1 MNIGTYD
8 FINNSFISYMC
19 MGIIVP
25 SQQKVSTENLL
36 SITWNICFIPF
47 SFNNIR
53 ATWFFLNTEVVK
65 HLRYEVEKFNVYILE
80 INFTRIQM
88 RLTSVQLDM
97 HFCRWM
103 LCSQLNHYSKI
114 AVIADFCHCVFDFLC
129 FLKSQQEIDYLSLE

>member
-1 MNIGTYD
+1 M
-8 FINNSFISYMC
+8 
-19 MGIIVP
+19 V
-25 SQQKVSTENLL
+25 
-36 SITWNICFIPF
+36 
-47 SFNNIR
+47 
-53 ATWFFLNTEVVK
+53 
-65 HLRYEVEKFNVYILE
+65 LE

>member
-1 MNIGTYD
+1 
-8 FINNSFISYMC
+8 
-19 MGIIVP
+19 
-25 SQQKVSTENLL
+25 
-36 SITWNICFIPF
+36 
-47 SFNNIR
+47 
-53 ATWFFLNTEVVK
+53 
-65 HLRYEVEKFNVYILE
+65 
-80 INFTRIQM
+80 M